1 MAGRGVSL
9 EDGEKQIDSVIT
21 HVVEQFN
28 TIRGGRV
35 LSSLLDEI
43 QVEAYGGQSPLKQ
56 LANVTVV
63 DSSTLAVQMWDQ
75 SLLKMVEKA
84 IRLDERG
91 FSLRID
97 GSIIYVKSAPLS
109 EERRRDYVKIAKE
122 LAEEGRQRVRDVR
135 NKMMTY
141 VKELEESKDISESDE
156 KIMKEKVEKM
166 VKSKMEKIELI
177 LSEKEKDLLQI

>member
-21 HVVEQFN
+21 YVVEQFN

-35 LSSLLDEI
+35 LASLLDEV

-63 DSSTLAVQMWDQ
+63 DSSTLAVQTWDQ

-84 IRLDERG
+84 IRLDERR

-97 GSIIYVKSAPLS
+97 GNVIYVKSAPLT
-109 EERRRDYVKIAKE
+109 EERRRDYVKVAKE
-122 LAEEGRQRVRDVR
+122 LAEEGRQRIRDIR

-141 VKELEESKDISESDE
+141 VKELEDAKEISESDE
-156 KIMKEKVEKM
+156 KIMRDEVEKE
-166 VKSKMEKIELI
+166 VKSKMDKIESL
-177 LSEKEKDLLQI
+177 LAEKEKDLLQI